1 MNKTRKRI
9 HPTLCI
15 THRCNLDCIY
25 CYQNHD
31 SNDMSFDTAKKCI
44 DNIFENIPNEY
55 DDIEISFIGGEPL
68 LKFELI
74 KSVVEYTNQKY
85 ADYNYFFFASTNGT
99 VLTEEMKEWF
109 STYKDIFTLGLSF
122 DGIKK
127 VQDYNRSNSFDDI
140 DVSFFINNWPKQG
153 IKMTLSEFS
162 LEYLAES
169 IKYLH
174 SIGINNIIG
183 VNLFEGNFDWNQ
195 EKYIQLLVPQLKELV
210 DFYVEN
216 DDLHLNQMF
225 NKKIDIL
232 AYETRVKQK
241 YCGIG
246 SGVNFYDI
254 DGIVRP
260 CAFCTPMTFDSI
272 TLSEIEKTD
281 FHNPDNFI
289 DIDCFSSCFIQPIC
303 SSCSGNNYLKN
314 NSFKKFDKS
323 KCRIQ
328 KLIVLFTADLIVKR
342 IIKSPEK
349 YDDSFKSRILKSAKT
364 IKELFLPEF
373 NTYFIQKENAK
384 I

>member
-140 DVSFFINNWPKQG
+140 DVSFFNN
-153 IKMTLSEFS
+153 
-162 LEYLAES
+162 
-169 IKYLH
+169 
-174 SIGINNIIG
+174 N
-183 VNLFEGNFDWNQ
+183 
-195 EKYIQLLVPQLKELV
+195 
-210 DFYVEN
+210 
-216 DDLHLNQMF
+216 
-225 NKKIDIL
+225 
-232 AYETRVKQK
+232 
-241 YCGIG
+241 
-246 SGVNFYDI
+246 
-254 DGIVRP
+254 
-260 CAFCTPMTFDSI
+260 
-272 TLSEIEKTD
+272 
-281 FHNPDNFI
+281 
-289 DIDCFSSCFIQPIC
+289 
-303 SSCSGNNYLKN
+303 
-314 NSFKKFDKS
+314 
-323 KCRIQ
+323 
-328 KLIVLFTADLIVKR
+328 
-342 IIKSPEK
+342 
-349 YDDSFKSRILKSAKT
+349 
-364 IKELFLPEF
+364 
-373 NTYFIQKENAK
+373 
-384 I
+384 